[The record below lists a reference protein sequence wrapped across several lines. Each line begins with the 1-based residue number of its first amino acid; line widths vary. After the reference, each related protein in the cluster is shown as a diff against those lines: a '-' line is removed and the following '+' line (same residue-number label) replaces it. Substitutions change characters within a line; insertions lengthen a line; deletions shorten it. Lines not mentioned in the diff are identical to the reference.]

1 MVSYFFLI
9 SGTIQDPTPMNLP
22 WEVSLGLFLQ
32 HVLEAG
38 HASCVGSDPVP
49 CTSIYFHLLRD
60 GLGHGLIA
68 HLPARGRSFSVKLK
82 ISWKLPFLV
91 L

>member
-1 MVSYFFLI
+1 MVSYLFLI
-9 SGTIQDPTPMNLP
+9 PGTTQNPTPMNLS

-38 HASCVGSDPVP
+38 HTSCVGSDPVP
-49 CTSIYFHLLRD
+49 STSIYFRD
-60 GLGHGLIA
+60 WLGHGLIA
-68 HLPARGRSFSVKLK
+68 HLPASGRSFSVKLK